1 MNEGC
6 TVTLGCIIIM
16 LSVLHVRVDKH
27 SMVVVMS
34 HPSMLDTLFSSNT
47 NTCMHA
53 SCCCCCWPASCLC
66 GIKERLFVLLI
77 MYGTSNCFVYL
88 RSQEPFSSP
97 VHVSYN
103 IILFKTPNIDPSNIQ
118 KTKTQFPSNHQNI
131 TQLIAS

>member
-34 HPSMLDTLFSSNT
+34 HPSMLDTLFSSIT

-53 SCCCCCWPASCLC
+53 SCCCPASCLC

-88 RSQEPFSSP
+88 PSQEPP
-97 VHVSYN
+97 LLLIIVIV
-103 IILFKTPNIDPSNIQ
+103 IILITCKYMYHLTP
-118 KTKTQFPSNHQNI
+118 KVQNPGY
-131 TQLIAS
+131 